1 MAMSMKSNSLSAYQS
16 KAAAPRADE
25 GGGGGKR
32 NERYHSS
39 DDTNDTSATDDDDDD
54 NDNITPPLFY
64 HVSPGS
70 TGSRALYHA
79 ACLAGYHSVHHKSFC
94 ISDARGTNRVS
105 ENVIRGA
112 RSHFEIVRL
121 YGMAYECCKLHS
133 KGKLLVVTTA
143 RTNNSSSS
151 SSSSTNRH
159 RQYHLCHTP
168 LRQWIT
174 ELQSHLAI
182 VISSDLVGLFDT
194 PYPYL
199 AKQIVQL
206 TNNDKNAN
214 DNNEVQ
220 TSSSSIASTSSSNRR
235 RSMIMAMTERNA
247 TEWTTSRLYNHGVL
261 LCRHEYSYELLGA
274 SEFDIIGC
282 YERALLLLQSSSSNN
297 SSSSSSSSSSNNNTE
312 LKFWDVYWYRSHH
325 TKEKNINSTLQQGM
339 IMQMKHHQQ
348 VYLAITNFNLDI
360 FGIHSS
366 TPMKKISENEI
377 AMTIKKHILESIVN
391 VNSSSST
398 NNGRVIGV
406 DNRSSTRQAIRWH
419 DKKYNKPLT
428 CRGRVTWNMANDTM
442 VEYYHIPK
450 TCIDYDDPSY
460 DNSILSIREKE
471 LFDFYSLTR
480 YHFYYLDYSSFSLST
495 TTPIETAIDN
505 RISYFCSKIL
515 LPNPCLILLS

>member
-1 MAMSMKSNSLSAYQS
+1 MVMRIKMTRFINNYNPMIIIGVVLISITAWNLVYQQNNVVEKFRRPSSMAMLMKNNGLSVYQS
-16 KAAAPRADE
+16 KAAAPKADE
-25 GGGGGKR
+25 GGGGER
-32 NERYHSS
+32 NERYHSN
-39 DDTNDTSATDDDDDD
+39 DDTNNTSATDDDDD
-54 NDNITPPLFY
+54 ITTPTPLFY

-105 ENVIRGA
+105 ENVIRGL
-112 RSHFEIVRL
+112 RSHFEIIRL
-121 YGMAYECCKLHS
+121 YGMAYECCKLYS
-133 KGKLLVVTTA
+133 RGKLLVVTTT

-151 SSSSTNRH
+151 SSSGTNR
-159 RQYHLCHTP
+159 YHLCYTP
-168 LRQWIT
+168 LHQWINK
-174 ELQSHLAI
+174 LQSHLAI

-206 TNNDKNAN
+206 TNNNNNNNAN
-214 DNNEVQ
+214 NNNNNNNNNEVLQ
-220 TSSSSIASTSSSNRR
+220 TSSNR

-282 YERALLLLQSSSSNN
+282 YERALLLLQSNNSN
-297 SSSSSSSSSSNNNTE
+297 SSSSSNNTE

-325 TKEKNINSTLQQGM
+325 TTKEKNINSTLQQGIVM
-339 IMQMKHHQQ
+339 SMKHHQQ
-348 VYLAITNFNLDI
+348 VYLSISNFNLDI

-366 TPMKKISENEI
+366 TPKKKISENEI
-377 AMTIKKHILESIVN
+377 AMTIKKHILESIVD
-391 VNSSSST
+391 VNSSRST
-398 NNGRVIGV
+398 NNGRVIRV
-406 DNRSSTRQAIRWH
+406 DNRSSTWQAIRWH

-428 CRGRVTWNMANDTM
+428 CRGRVTWNMANDTL

-460 DNSILSIREKE
+460 DNSI
-471 LFDFYSLTR
+471 
-480 YHFYYLDYSSFSLST
+480 
-495 TTPIETAIDN
+495 PIN
-505 RISYFCSKIL
+505 KRKRVV
-515 LPNPCLILLS
+515 